1 MRKIKL
7 YTILSSLLVLLVAS
21 SCSVEP
27 DYYSQTVP
35 ETFYESQDNV
45 WQRFNR
51 PFTHW
56 RWYVADASERWC
68 MQELGTDEVCQP
80 TRGSDWYD
88 GGQYLRWHYHEYS
101 TEMSNIYNGFYGFAM
116 GVALAWDALEDI
128 DQFVDFEAMGFPEG
142 TKESMLMQ
150 QQTLAASF
158 YLDGLDFFGGVPLY
172 LSTREEL
179 KGRATAEETFHF
191 IDSLLTTALPKLPK
205 KTELGAKE
213 TGTIS
218 QATAAALK
226 AKLYFGAKQY
236 IGKDMFAD
244 CAQICRDIIGGVYGA
259 YQLEEDWTNVFGF
272 NNDTST
278 EIIWTCP
285 SDFSGL
291 QTNGG
296 FYDRWFH
303 YNSRVYLGDID
314 QNGNNGLALIPT
326 LDPKGNPYPY
336 RLGGIYSRFHDK
348 DIRKQPYVYEGNG
361 KYRGI
366 FMVGEQTNPITG
378 KSATG
383 SREYSGQLLNLV
395 DQIAHFKKVGTEYA
409 SVDELPSNILTAEE
423 NSGVRLIKRSPIP
436 NLDDRTLRFNP
447 DVPIIRLA
455 EMYYMLAECEFRAGN
470 KGEAA
475 KLFNTVRKRYFEG
488 ADPDPVTEANLEK
501 YRILDEWQFEFLGE
515 GRRRTDLIRWDAYVT
530 EDWWDHKATNNPEIN
545 RFPIPQRIISANNLI
560 EQNPGYGSNH

>member
-7 YTILSSLLVLLVAS
+7 YTLLCGLFALLAVS

-27 DYYSQTVP
+27 EYYSQTVP
-35 ETFYESQDNV
+35 ETFFESQDNV

-88 GGQYLRWHYHEYS
+88 GGAYLRWHYHEYS
-101 TEMSNIYNGFYGFAM
+101 TEMSNIYNGWYGFAM
-116 GVALAWDALEDI
+116 GVAQAWDALEDL
-128 DQFVDFEAMGFPEG
+128 DRYVDFDAMGFPAG

-150 QQTLAASF
+150 QQVLAASF

-172 LSTREEL
+172 LSTQEEV
-179 KGRATAEETFHF
+179 KGRSTAEETFQF
-191 IDSLLTTALPKLPK
+191 IDSLLTTAIPVLPK

-213 TGTIS
+213 TGSIN
-218 QATAAALK
+218 QATAVALK

-236 IGKDMFAD
+236 IGKDMFAEA
-244 CAQICRDIIGGVYGA
+244 AQLCRDIIGGVYGN
-259 YQLEEDWTNVFGF
+259 YQLEEDWTNIFGF

-278 EIIWTCP
+278 EIIWSVP
-285 SDFSGL
+285 SDFNGL

-296 FYDRWFH
+296 YYDRWFH

-314 QNGNNGLALIPT
+314 QNGNNGFALTPT
-326 LDPKGNPYPY
+326 LDPKGNPYSY
-336 RLGGIYSRFHDK
+336 RLGGVYSKFHDE

-361 KYRGI
+361 KYRGM

-378 KSATG
+378 KTAMG
-383 SREYSGQLLNLV
+383 GREYSGEVLKFV
-395 DQIAHFKKVGTEYA
+395 DQIAPFKKVGTPEYPTL
-409 SVDELPSNILTAEE
+409 DDLPSTILMAEE
-423 NSGVRLIKRSPIP
+423 NSGVRLIKRCPIP
-436 NLDDRTLRFNP
+436 NLEERTLKFNP

-455 EMYYMLAECEFRAGN
+455 EMYYMLAECEYRAGN
-470 KGEAA
+470 KAEAA

-501 YRILDEWQFEFLGE
+501 YRILDEWQLEFLGE

-530 EDWWDHKATNNPEIN
+530 ESWWDHKATNNPDIN
-545 RFPIPQRIISANNLI
+545 RFPVHQRIISSNNLI
-560 EQNPGYGSNH
+560 EQNPGY